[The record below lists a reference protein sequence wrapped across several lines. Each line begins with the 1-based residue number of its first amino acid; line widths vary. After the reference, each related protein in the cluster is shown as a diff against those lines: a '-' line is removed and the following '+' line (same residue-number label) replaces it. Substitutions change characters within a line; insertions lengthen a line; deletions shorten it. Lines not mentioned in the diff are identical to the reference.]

1 MLGVLMTTSA
11 ATRFWSIGQEAALGE
26 AAGFIDRAASQRALT
41 ERVLRLS
48 FGPDRR
54 TPGPESSGHDAALG
68 PHLTRID
75 DFATRRTAL
84 TGGLTVGVSRQAVD
98 NIEQTAAQFIDA
110 VRAGDRS
117 RVMDTQQ
124 AYVSAIDL
132 AVGGVRHDIRTR
144 TGQLQAVSAVAVLL
158 DLCLVVLVGAVV
170 VRALG
175 TASRT
180 IEEELEERRRVRQM
194 MLMVQ
199 SIASRA
205 ELSKTLGTHLA
216 QLLPGFSGS
225 IHLFDPTRDIAE
237 QVGAWGEVA
246 AGTEDL
252 SVSDCWGLRLG
263 KAYGSN
269 DGSHIGCAHVAPGTR
284 GWCLPLLADGDAIG
298 VLHVRANAGSPMTD
312 ALRDQASRLGEG
324 LAVTLANMRLR
335 ETLKNQSIRDA
346 LTGIFNRRYMEESLK
361 RELKR
366 AGRRRYPLTVMM
378 IDLDHFKR
386 LNDTFGHA
394 VGDEVLSAFAQ
405 FLSGR
410 CRADDIVCRYGGEE
424 FVAIFPE
431 MSAADAIVKGAALRQ
446 AWAQVTTHGR
456 ASTTFS
462 AGFAT
467 FPDDAST
474 LEALLGTADAALYTA
489 KSSGRDRM
497 CGPVDGLCFLPF
509 PTSSDG
515 AGGHRN
521 PAAPVPTAL
530 GKAS

>member
-1 MLGVLMTTSA
+1 MILPV
-11 ATRFWSIGQEAALGE
+11 
-26 AAGFIDRAASQRALT
+26 
-41 ERVLRLS
+41 
-48 FGPDRR
+48 
-54 TPGPESSGHDAALG
+54 HD
-68 PHLTRID
+68 
-75 DFATRRTAL
+75 
-84 TGGLTVGVSRQAVD
+84 
-98 NIEQTAAQFIDA
+98 
-110 VRAGDRS
+110 
-117 RVMDTQQ
+117 
-124 AYVSAIDL
+124 
-132 AVGGVRHDIRTR
+132 
-144 TGQLQAVSAVAVLL
+144 
-158 DLCLVVLVGAVV
+158 
-170 VRALG
+170 
-175 TASRT
+175 
-180 IEEELEERRRVRQM
+180 RVR
-194 MLMVQ
+194 
-199 SIASRA
+199 
-205 ELSKTLGTHLA
+205 THLA

-225 IHLFDPTRDIAE
+225 VHLFDPTRDIAE
-237 QVGAWGEVA
+237 QVGSWGEAA
-246 AGTEDL
+246 AGSEDL

-263 KAYGSN
+263 KVYGSN
-269 DGSHIGCAHVAPGTR
+269 DGTHLGCAHVAPGTR
-284 GWCLPLLADGDAIG
+284 GWCLPMLADGDALG
-298 VLHVRANAGSPMTD
+298 VIHVRADAGSQMTD
-312 ALRDQASRLGEG
+312 ALRDQASRLAEG

-394 VGDEVLSAFAQ
+394 AGDEVLSAFAQ

-431 MSAADAIVKGAALRQ
+431 MSARDAIAKGAALRQ
-446 AWAQVTTHGR
+446 AWAQVTTHGGR

-467 FPDDAST
+467 FPDDAPT

-489 KSSGRDRM
+489 KSSGRDRT
-497 CGPVDGLCFLPF
+497 CGPTEGVCFLPF

-515 AGGHRN
+515 VGGQRTN